1 MKKAI
6 FLMLACVS
14 VLLTSCETDYSIPN
28 NLVGTIWKCTY
39 DNASNGLEYD
49 LLIFTSKST
58 VEGRSKYANQT
69 EKSMFVGSFSILRS
83 HIFVSSTDYVFDG
96 EIIGDEMVIEMG
108 NDICTFKKQ

>member
-1 MKKAI
+1 MKKTF
-6 FLMLACVS
+6 FLVLACVS

-69 EKSMFVGSFSILRS
+69 EKSLFVGSFSILKN
-83 HIFVSSTDYVFDG
+83 HLYVTSTNYTFDG
-96 EIIGDEMVIEMG
+96 EIIGDEIIIEMG